1 MYGNVSLV
9 SMQILKKG
17 FYYKIAASLSFRS
30 LLAADEEQKTLA
42 KFHDQGVKAFFD
54 ISEWVL
60 LQNNCVGVGV

>member
-9 SMQILKKG
+9 SMQILKKR

-42 KFHDQGVKAFFD
+42 KFHDQGVKTFFD
-54 ISEWVL
+54 ISE
-60 LQNNCVGVGV
+60 